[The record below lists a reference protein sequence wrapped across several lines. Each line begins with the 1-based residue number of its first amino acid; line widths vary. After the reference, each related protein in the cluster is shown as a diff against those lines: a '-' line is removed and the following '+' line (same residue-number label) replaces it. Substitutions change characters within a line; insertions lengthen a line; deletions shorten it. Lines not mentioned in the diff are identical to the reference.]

1 MSKFEEFNIKCN
13 EISEMF
19 KENECVDGVIDRECY
34 FNEKTKLLWVLKEAN
49 SEESF
54 SFIECFNDPEWL
66 KKCGSS
72 LASIRRVIYTSYGIL
87 DSENKEWNEFP
98 WSNDALCQEK
108 LKSIA
113 YINIKKKSGGSFS
126 IDAEIEAAYKENQ
139 KLLKLQIETY
149 NPDIIIF
156 GNTLPYINK
165 NDFEGLD
172 GAKPEITEYGN
183 HYYII
188 DKKLYIHTWHP
199 AVRGKGFNDKEYVMD
214 IVNITRKFKDLILSR

>member
-1 MSKFEEFNIKCN
+1 MNKFEEFKSKCDK
-13 EISEMF
+13 ITEMF
-19 KENECVDGVIDRECY
+19 KENECIDGVIDHECY

-87 DSENKEWNEFP
+87 DSENKEWKEFP
-98 WSNDALCQEK
+98 WSNDLLCQEK

-113 YINIKKKSGGSFS
+113 YINIKKTSGGSISF
-126 IDAEIEAAYKENQ
+126 DPEIAAAYKENQ
-139 KLLKLQIETY
+139 IILKEQIDTY

-156 GNTLPYINK
+156 GNTLSYVNK
-165 NDFEGLD
+165 SDFKGLEN
-172 GAKPEITEYGN
+172 AKPEITAYGN
-183 HYYII
+183 HYYIL

-199 AVRGKGFNDKEYVMD
+199 AARGKGFNDKDYVMD
-214 IVNITRKFKDLILSR
+214 IVNITREFKKSIS

>member
-1 MSKFEEFNIKCN
+1 MEDFKKKCD
-13 EISEMF
+13 EIILMF
-19 KENECVDGVIDRECY
+19 KDNECIDGVIDPECY
-34 FNEKTKLLWVLKEAN
+34 FNQKLKILWILKEAN

-87 DSENKEWNEFP
+87 DSENKEWEEFP
-98 WSNDALCQEK
+98 WSNDVLCQEK

-113 YINIKKKSGGSFS
+113 YINIKKKPGGSISF
-126 IDAEIEAAYKENQ
+126 DAEIAAAYKENQ
-139 KLLKLQIETY
+139 KIIKQQIETY

-156 GNTLPYINK
+156 GNTLSYIEK
-165 NDFEGLD
+165 SDFEGLE
-172 GAKPEITEYGN
+172 GAEKGVTEYGN
-183 HYYII
+183 HYY
-188 DKKLYIHTWHP
+188 KTNNKLYIHTWHP

-214 IVNITRKFKDLILSR
+214 IVNITRKFKKSNS